1 MFENKTHCQLIRHLV
16 YFESQLNVKE
26 IEKNQRKTVNL
37 CQNEIWSKI
46 QPWVESNISNLA

>member
-1 MFENKTHCQLIRHLV
+1 MFENKTLCQLIRHLV

-37 CQNEIWSKI
+37 RQNGIWSKI